1 MKIGSVD
8 VFAYVVRYAHG
19 EYVMSGGRATPTQD
33 GTLVRLRTDDGF
45 EGWGEV
51 TPLGATY
58 LPAFAGSVRAALAHL
73 APILVGEDPTN
84 LAKINALM
92 DAALLDHQFAK
103 SAIDIACWDLLGKS
117 VGRPVVDL
125 LGGRLLDDF
134 PLYEAVPLGSPE
146 SMADFVKE
154 RTAAGI
160 TRFQLKVGN
169 DPADDITRA
178 QATRTAASDDTMI
191 IADAN
196 TGWTLLGARR
206 AIRGLA
212 DLDVY
217 VEQPCR
223 TTEDCILAHRGSTLP
238 LILDES
244 ILTARDLY
252 EAKFAAGAVA
262 VNLKISRLGG
272 LTKTARLR
280 DAAQDLNLSVCL
292 EDTWGGDIVT
302 AAVSHLAAGTRP
314 QNLLHAS
321 FFNDWTDG
329 HVAGYEPRSVNGRG
343 AAPTGPG
350 LGIGVD
356 EQLAGELL
364 FSERGTR

>member
-1 MKIGSVD
+1 VKICSVD

-19 EYVMSGGRATPTQD
+19 DYVMSGGRATPTQD
-33 GTLVRLRTDDGF
+33 GTLVRLRTDEGL

-51 TPLGATY
+51 TTLGATY

-73 APILVGEDPTN
+73 APVLIGEDPTN
-84 LAKINALM
+84 LARINTLM
-92 DAALLDHQFAK
+92 DAALLEHQFAK
-103 SAIDIACWDLLGKS
+103 SAVDIACWDLFGKS

-125 LGGRLLDDF
+125 LGGRLQDDF

-146 SMADFVKE
+146 SMVDFVQE
-154 RTAAGI
+154 RMAAGLN
-160 TRFQLKVGN
+160 RFQLKVGN
-169 DPADDITRA
+169 DPADDIARVRATRA
-178 QATRTAASDDTMI
+178 AIPENTML

-196 TGWTLLGARR
+196 AGWTLLGARR

-217 VEQPCR
+217 IEQPCR
-223 TTEDCILAHRGSTLP
+223 STADCILAQQGSTLP

-244 ILTARDLY
+244 VMTAEDLH

-280 DAAQDLNLSVCL
+280 DAAQDLNLSMCL
-292 EDTWGGDIVT
+292 EDTWGGDIIS
-302 AAVSHLAAGTRP
+302 AAVSHLAAGTRR

-329 HVAGYEPRSVNGRG
+329 HVAGYAPRSINGRG
-343 AAPTGPG
+343 AAPDGPG
-350 LGIGVD
+350 LGIQVD
-356 EQLAGELL
+356 ERLVGELV
-364 FSERGTR
+364 FSEEG

>member
-1 MKIGSVD
+1 MKIRSVD
-8 VFAYVVRYAHG
+8 VFGYVVRYAHG
-19 EYVMSGGRATPTQD
+19 NYVMSGGRATPTED
-33 GTLVRLRTDDGF
+33 GTLVRLRTDDGL

-51 TPLGATY
+51 TTLGATY

-73 APILVGEDPTN
+73 APVLVGEDPTN
-84 LAKINALM
+84 LARIGSRM
-92 DAALLDHQFAK
+92 DAALLGHPFAK
-103 SAIDIACWDLLGKS
+103 SAVDIACWDLFGQS

-125 LGGRLLDDF
+125 LGGRLLEDF

-146 SMADFVKE
+146 SMVDFVQE
-154 RTAAGI
+154 RMAAGL

-169 DPADDITRA
+169 DPDDDVARVRATRA
-178 QATRTAASDDTMI
+178 AIPDSVLL

-223 TTEDCILAHRGSTLP
+223 STADCRLAQQGSSLP

-244 ILTARDLY
+244 VVTIEDLH

-272 LTKTARLR
+272 LTKAARLR
-280 DAAQDLNLSVCL
+280 DAAQDLGLSMCL
-292 EDTWGGDIVT
+292 EDTWGGDIT
-302 AAVSHLAAGTRP
+302 SAAVSHLAAGTRP

-329 HVAGYEPRSVNGRG
+329 HVAGHAPRSVDGRG
-343 AAPTGPG
+343 SAPDGPG
-350 LGIGVD
+350 LGIQVD
-356 EQLAGELL
+356 ERLAGELL
-364 FSERGTR
+364 LSEKG